1 MSRTIRVVVFAAVA
15 LLMLAAVACGRGG
28 GWVDILPDRY
38 IPNLPAELRA
48 YQGYPVY
55 LTTVTNAA
63 PETERDY
70 YFYNADGSVIY
81 EADGTLTVFVHDSFA
96 KAFTQL
102 GMNVILDPVPPLDAN
117 IPELQVTV
125 VRWTDS
131 ALYFQVVVN
140 KYLRAVYQQEYRV
153 EVPAPATTDSKT
165 LEDAVYRK
173 VDMAL
178 TGMLADQGF
187 QAAFFQ

>member
-1 MSRTIRVVVFAAVA
+1 MSRTIRAAAVA
-15 LLMLAAVACGRGG
+15 VTVSLLLAAFSCGGRG

-38 IPNLPAELRA
+38 IPNLPGELRA

-70 YFYNADGSVIY
+70 YFYNADGSVVY

-102 GMNVILDPVPPLDAN
+102 GMNVILDPVPPLDPG
-117 IPELQVTV
+117 IPELQLTVT
-125 VRWTDS
+125 RWTDS
-131 ALYFQVVVN
+131 ALYVQVLVN
-140 KYLRAVYQQEYRV
+140 KMMRQVYQQEYRV
-153 EVPAPATTDSKT
+153 EVPAPPGTDSKT

-173 VDMAL
+173 IDMAL

-187 QAAFFQ
+187 QTAFFQ